1 MKFLLQIDKNNDK
14 KDNSSSF
21 LLINNGL
28 AVDYSF
34 DNRKPSDSFIK
45 QNKKYIVLIIGVL
58 FEDNEIK
65 DRENYYFDEIV
76 GLYEK
81 YDVAFPTHLRG
92 CFCGF
97 IHDVDAA
104 KTLVFTDHSS
114 CRRIFYYENNK
125 YIVFSSDINELIS
138 YAKKNRF
145 ILELDINGS
154 KMMLQNGYMIGDST
168 LVKNIKKL
176 LPGTVFKYELSKKEF
191 NVYYSLNDIPVKNIQ
206 YTDAVDEMEKLFC
219 QAVKREFDR
228 DLLDNKKHLITLS
241 GGLDSRAVR
250 MVSKDLGYNNA
261 SNITMS
267 QSGYLDYSIALDI
280 SKNLNDDFIFFSL
293 DNGKYLLNDISLSC
307 RNNGGTALYNGNA
320 HLDFMIDNINKNQY
334 GMLHTGMVGDVIAG
348 GSFITSDDIDFS
360 SGLYSSVKGFHEYDI
375 DFKYYTYS
383 NQEMNLLY
391 NRGINGAFNG
401 IYSTQRTIEA
411 YSPFIDP
418 DFMYFMYSL
427 PRNFLKDSKIYID
440 WMKKYHKSMLD
451 YKWEKTNLKPNS
463 NQVLV
468 FAMRVY
474 RALHRRIFKNNKK
487 SMNPYDYWFS
497 NNIEFKSKIQS
508 EYNMAFDSL
517 NKNTDLKEVLN
528 ELHKK
533 NKTINKLL
541 TISLYYSLI
550 NLEVINC
557 EGDKND

>member
-1 MKFLLQIDKNNDK
+1 MKFLLQIDKDNNRK
-14 KDNSSSF
+14 EISSSF
-21 LLINNGL
+21 LLTNNYLAIN
-28 AVDYSF
+28 YTF

-45 QNKKYIVLIIGVL
+45 QNERYIVLIIGVL

-65 DRENYYFDEIV
+65 DRENYYFDQIV
-76 GLYEK
+76 TLYEK
-81 YDVAFPTHLRG
+81 YDMAFPTNLRG

-97 IHDVDAA
+97 IYDVKSA
-104 KTLVFTDHSS
+104 KTIVFTDHSS
-114 CRRIFYYENNK
+114 CRRIFYYENEK
-125 YIVFSSDINELIS
+125 FIVFSSDINELIS

-145 ILELDINGS
+145 KLELDINGS

-176 LPGTVFKYELSKKEF
+176 LPGTSFKYELSKKVF
-191 NVYYSLNDIPVKNIQ
+191 FVYYSLNDIPVKSIQ
-206 YTDAVDEMEKLFC
+206 YDDAIDEMEILFSK
-219 QAVKREFDR
+219 AVKREFDR
-228 DLLDNKKHLITLS
+228 DLLDKKKHLITLS

-250 MVSKDLGYNNA
+250 MVAKDLGYNNA
-261 SNITMS
+261 TNVTMS
-267 QSGYLDYSIALDI
+267 QSGYLDYSIALEI
-280 SKNLNDDFIFFSL
+280 SRDSNDDFIFFSL
-293 DNGKYLLNDISLSC
+293 DNGRYLFNDILLSC

-320 HLDFMIDNINKNQY
+320 HIDFMIDNLNTNQY
-334 GMLHTGMVGDVIAG
+334 GILHTGMIGDVIAG
-348 GSFITSDDIDFS
+348 GSFVSSEDIDFS
-360 SGLYSSVKGFHEYDI
+360 RGLYSSVKGFHKYEIDLEY
-375 DFKYYTYS
+375 FTYS

-401 IYSTQRTIEA
+401 IYSSQRTMEA

-440 WMKKYHKSMLD
+440 WMKKYHKYMLD

-463 NQVLV
+463 NRVLV
-468 FAMRVY
+468 FAMRIY

-487 SMNPYDYWFS
+487 SMNPYDYWYR
-497 NNIEFKSKIQS
+497 NNVEFREKIQS
-508 EYNMAFDSL
+508 EYNMAF
-517 NKNTDLKEVLN
+517 NNLKKKVYLVEVLN

-550 NLEVINC
+550 NLEVLKC
-557 EGDKND
+557 ESDEND